1 METSTQLSTG
11 EKKDSEKNDDVSEK
25 VDDISEERLQLLK
38 SRLTIAKAWSKKP
51 HAAWKKW
58 ISEYNIDDIQ
68 DTDEIRDK
76 VRIGYVFRK
85 TESEL
90 PAIFDDQPELFIKGR
105 TQAVRDIEPLIQ
117 STYDYLWDI
126 QRMEDVIENAG
137 VYFEVLGMGFVES
150 PYVTKTKKVKEMVD
164 QPVVDPMTGQPMINP
179 ATGQPMMQQVEQVL
193 EVPIIDNPQAEAGDP
208 FKYHFSPETKFAPI
222 LTYENCPY
230 YFKEKVMTE
239 EEIEAK
245 FGKEVDAN
253 ETLKTEDADT
263 DTETNSDS
271 KVVKGDM
278 KRKTTYEYYGC
289 LPEELAK
296 GIIDDKGNEVEW
308 TYDKDYHIYLTND
321 EELKVEENP
330 YEYKPLF
337 LVGNYGLAN
346 KFWKFGDAK
355 HLMPLVQELQM
366 YRSQILQHTRKMANP
381 KPLIEINSAI
391 DEKAFSDPRVGK
403 PVKYTGVAPSYLSP
417 SPLGKEVEV
426 GVQQARIDLEKT
438 SPSFDLSGG
447 GGTSQV
453 KTPKG
458 IQVFS
463 EAADKGVRRK
473 RKKIS
478 RLIRELIIFQFKQI
492 SQNWKPEDEKTID
505 VMADG
510 NTESVKVDQSVLDV
524 LGHPQILNKL
534 DIEVESLS
542 INRVQQ
548 KQDALNLWDTVKD
561 RPDVFNITEVA
572 KDLMQN
578 GYGKKDADRYL
589 ISMKQQQQNTIQ
601 QFIAEVGKA
610 NPQLGGA
617 LAQFMTQP
625 NMQQMNNANNPPIP
639 QVNEPVNNLP
649 Q

>member
-1 METSTQLSTG
+1 MEQSIQSKPVEKTDSNKKSST
-11 EKKDSEKNDDVSEK
+11 N
-25 VDDISEERLQLLK
+25 EERLQLLK

-58 ISEYNIDDIQ
+58 IAEYNIDDFG
-68 DTDEIRDK
+68 DTDEVRDK

-150 PYVTKTKKVKEMVD
+150 PYVTKTKKVKEMVN
-164 QPVVDPMTGQPMINP
+164 QPVIDPVTGQSMIGQN
-179 ATGQPMMQQVEQVL
+179 GQPIMQMVEQIL

-230 YFKEKVMTE
+230 YFKEKVMTQE
-239 EEIEAK
+239 AIKAK
-245 FGKEVDAN
+245 FGKDVEAN
-253 ETLKTEDADT
+253 ETLKTDDADT
-263 DTETNSDS
+263 DFETAKDS
-271 KVVKGDM
+271 VVVKGDM
-278 KRKTTYEYYGC
+278 KRKTTFEYYGC
-289 LPEELAK
+289 LPEEMAK
-296 GIIDDKGNEVEW
+296 DVKDEEGNVVEW
-308 TYDKDYHIYLTND
+308 TYDKDYHIFLTND
-321 EELKVEENP
+321 EELKVEECP

-337 LVGNYGLAN
+337 IVGNYGLAN
-346 KFWKFGDAK
+346 KFWKFGDPK

-381 KPLIEINSAI
+381 KPLIDIQSQVE
-391 DEKAFSDPRVGK
+391 EKAFSDPRVGT
-403 PVKYTGVAPSYLSP
+403 PVKYSGVAPTYLSP

-438 SPSFDLSGG
+438 SPSFDLNGG

-478 RLIRELIIFQFKQI
+478 RLIREIIIFQFKQI
-492 SQNWKPEDEKTID
+492 AQNWKPEDEKTID

-510 NTESVKVDQSVLDV
+510 NTEPVKVDQAVLDV

-561 RPDVFNITEVA
+561 RPDVFNIMEVA

-589 ISMKQQQQNTIQ
+589 LSQQQQQQNTIQ
-601 QFIAEVGKA
+601 QFIAEVGKS

-625 NMQQMNNANNPPIP
+625 NMQQMNNANNPEVPQQPDTPI
-639 QVNEPVNNLP
+639 NNLP